1 MELLS
6 VNPLSVIVGKVSPA
20 LSNPIT
26 SSAGENCPPMLID
39 RACLGAVKD
48 AIQKSGW
55 GLAERQPDNCR
66 DSPAATTRLLP
77 MEASQWACYRSPFGV
92 SPV

>member
-6 VNPLSVIVGKVSPA
+6 VNPLYVIVGKVSPA

-39 RACLGAVKD
+39 RACLLGAVKD
-48 AIQKSGW
+48 AIQKSG
-55 GLAERQPDNCR
+55 
-66 DSPAATTRLLP
+66 
-77 MEASQWACYRSPFGV
+77 
-92 SPV
+92 